1 LSPFKGLKK
10 MVAAIQARPAVIQ
23 ALAEQGVPAI

>member
-1 LSPFKGLKK
+1 LKK